1 MDSGVNENRQHATLD
16 SLIDNQ
22 LSESTKICYNT
33 KLNQVVEWVSPDTS
47 SLRTDDGSLGLNHF
61 QYSDFMD
68 FAVWKYKH
76 SKCRVDTIN
85 PEVRLSSHRHLSC
98 MPPATGKLFPGTAQ
112 KVRFDKQLVSLS
124 RTPTK
129 PAPTHHARAPEMK
142 IPKSHPIFY
151 SRVFTDVNMVPMLK
165 VWLVTHDS
173 VLPATGI
180 PPHVSLHKELTR
192 ATTEMHSIPNEVIR
206 GVDTLV
212 EVVAL
217 MVQALASSAEVS
229 PTPAAPT
236 HCQLSHFRMEPMAT
250 ATIGQLR
257 YPIGGRRD
265 GVAVMVV
272 RQCRLSD

>member
-1 MDSGVNENRQHATLD
+1 
-16 SLIDNQ
+16 
-22 LSESTKICYNT
+22 
-33 KLNQVVEWVSPDTS
+33 
-47 SLRTDDGSLGLNHF
+47 
-61 QYSDFMD
+61 
-68 FAVWKYKH
+68 
-76 SKCRVDTIN
+76 
-85 PEVRLSSHRHLSC
+85 
-98 MPPATGKLFPGTAQ
+98 
-112 KVRFDKQLVSLS
+112 
-124 RTPTK
+124 
-129 PAPTHHARAPEMK
+129 
-142 IPKSHPIFY
+142 
-151 SRVFTDVNMVPMLK
+151 MVPMLK

-192 ATTEMHSIPNEVIR
+192 ATTEMRSIPNEVIR

-229 PTPAAPT
+229 PAPAAPT

-265 GVAVMVV
+265 GVAAMVV